1 VVEALN
7 VPVRSITG
15 TKVSNDHIYSPDVLE
30 TTIVSWLCS
39 LRSKVEVLSG
49 CPIKFPMSFQP
60 HTRVN
65 ADNAR
70 RGRART
76 QILETTNLDVRV
88 GNP

>member
-1 VVEALN
+1 
-7 VPVRSITG
+7 
-15 TKVSNDHIYSPDVLE
+15 
-30 TTIVSWLCS
+30 
-39 LRSKVEVLSG
+39 
-49 CPIKFPMSFQP
+49 MSFQP

-76 QILETTNLDVRV
+76 KILETTNLDVRV